1 MRASPDGLALKLLFY
16 TVKCYNHPMNNSKK
30 IDMIHGPLLGKL
42 IIFTIPII
50 LSGVLQLLFNAADV
64 IVVGRFA
71 GEASLA
77 AVGSTGALI
86 NLMTNLFIGMSVG
99 ANVCAA
105 QFYGANQHD
114 DVKKTVHTSTAFSL
128 ICGVFLVFVGLF
140 LARPILEIMGSP
152 EDVIGL
158 AALYVRIY
166 FIAMPAIMLYNF
178 LAAIL
183 RAAGDTTHP
192 LVFLTIAGVVNVIL
206 NLILVICFNM
216 GVAGVAIATAT
227 SSYISCFLLVGFF
240 MKQEDALR
248 LEFSKIKIDKR
259 ILNRIIRIGLPA
271 GIQGTVFSL
280 SNVVIQSA
288 INSFGTAVIA
298 GSSAAASIEG
308 FVYVSMNSVSQTTV
322 TFVGQNYGA
331 GDEHRVKKVIF
342 ETLGIVMVVGLAM
355 GNLAY
360 HFATPLLG
368 IYTDS
373 ADAIAAGT
381 LRLFWVCCPYFLCG
395 VMDTLTGGLRGL
407 GRSTVPMI
415 VSLLGA
421 CVTRL
426 IWIATY
432 FHVHHTQSVL
442 FFSYPGSWLLTL
454 SVHSICL
461 IVVYRGWVR
470 RKSSE
475 VRI

>member
-1 MRASPDGLALKLLFY
+1 
-16 TVKCYNHPMNNSKK
+16 MNSSK
-30 IDMIHGPLLGKL
+30 IDMTHGPLLGKL

-77 AVGSTGALI
+77 AVGSTNSLI

-105 QFYGANQHD
+105 QFFGAGHYD

-128 ICGVFLVFVGLF
+128 ICGVVLIFIGLF
-140 LARPILEIMGSP
+140 GAKPMLTIMGSP
-152 EDVIGL
+152 ADVMSL
-158 AALYVRIY
+158 ATLYVRIY
-166 FIAMPAIMLYNF
+166 FLAMPAIMLYNF

-183 RAAGDTTHP
+183 RSAGDTKHP
-192 LVFLTIAGVVNVIL
+192 LIFLTIAGVINVL
-206 NLILVICFNM
+206 FNLVLVIAFKL
-216 GVAGVAIATAT
+216 GVAGVAIATVT
-227 SSYISCFLLVGFF
+227 SNYISCIMLVGFF
-240 MKQEDALR
+240 KKQEDALK
-248 LEFSKIKIDKR
+248 LEFSKVSIDKR

-308 FVYVSMNSVSQTTV
+308 FVYISMNSVSQTTV

-331 GDEHRVKKVIF
+331 GDEKRVKKVIF
-342 ETLGIVMVVGLAM
+342 ESLGIVTVVGLIM

-360 HFATPLLG
+360 GFSGPLLG
-368 IYTDS
+368 VYTDS

-407 GRSTVPMI
+407 GNSTLPMI

-432 FHVHHTQSVL
+432 FQVHHTQNVL

-454 SVHSICL
+454 TVHSICL
-461 IVVYRGWVR
+461 TILYKKWVQ
-470 RKSSE
+470 KKNSE
-475 VRI
+475 IRI

>member
-1 MRASPDGLALKLLFY
+1 
-16 TVKCYNHPMNNSKK
+16 MNKAK
-30 IDMIHGPLLGKL
+30 IDMTHGPLLGKL

-77 AVGSTGALI
+77 AVGSTGSLI

-105 QFYGANQHD
+105 QFYGGGHHK
-114 DVKKTVHTSTAFSL
+114 DVKKTVHTSTAFSI
-128 ICGVFLVFVGLF
+128 ICGVVLIFIGLF

-166 FIAMPAIMLYNF
+166 FLAMPAVMLYNF

-183 RAAGDTTHP
+183 RSAGDTTHP
-192 LVFLTIAGVVNVIL
+192 LIFLTVAGVVNVIL
-206 NLILVICFNM
+206 NLILVVFFNM
-216 GVAGVAIATAT
+216 GVAGVAIATVT
-227 SSYISCFLLVGFF
+227 SNYISCGMLVAFF
-240 MKQEDALR
+240 TKQEDALK
-248 LEFSKIKIDKR
+248 LEFSKIKIDKKM
-259 ILNRIIRIGLPA
+259 LNRIIRIGLPA

-308 FVYVSMNSVSQTTV
+308 FVYVSMNSVSQTCV

-331 GDEHRVKKVIF
+331 GDEKRVKRVIF
-342 ETLGIVMVVGLAM
+342 ECLGIVTVVGLIL

-360 HFATPLLG
+360 YFASPLLG

-373 ADAIAAGT
+373 SAAVAAGT

-395 VMDTLTGGLRGL
+395 IMDTLTGGLRGL

-415 VSLLGA
+415 VSLIGA

-426 IWIATY
+426 VWIATY
-432 FHVHHTQSVL
+432 FQIHKTENVL

-461 IVVYRGWVR
+461 IIVYHAWVK

>member
-1 MRASPDGLALKLLFY
+1 MTNISQSVRINTMKTKKL
-16 TVKCYNHPMNNSKK
+16 
-30 IDMIHGPLLGKL
+30 DMTRGPLLGKL

-77 AVGSTGALI
+77 AVGSTGSLI

-105 QFYGANQHD
+105 QFYGAGNEE
-114 DVKKTVHTSTAFSL
+114 DVKKTVHTSTAFSM
-128 ICGVFLVFVGLF
+128 ICGIVLIFIGLF
-140 LARPILEIMGSP
+140 GARPMLELMGSP
-152 EDVIGL
+152 DQVLGL
-158 AALYVRIY
+158 AALYVRLY
-166 FIAMPAIMLYNF
+166 FLAMPAIMLYNF

-183 RAAGDTTHP
+183 RASGDTSHP
-192 LVFLTIAGVVNVIL
+192 LIFLTIAGIVNVL
-206 NLILVICFNM
+206 FNLILVIVFKL
-216 GVAGVAIATAT
+216 GVAGVAIATVT
-227 SSYISCFLLVGFF
+227 SNYISCGLLVSFL
-240 MKQEDALR
+240 MKQNNSLK
-248 LEFSKIKIDKR
+248 LELSKISIDKR
-259 ILNRIIRIGLPA
+259 ILKKIVKIGLPA

-308 FVYVSMNSVSQTTV
+308 FVYISMNSVSQTTV

-331 GDEHRVKKVIF
+331 GNEKRVRKVIF
-342 ETLGIVMVVGLAM
+342 ETLGIVTIVGIIL

-360 HFATPLLG
+360 AFAPQLLG

-381 LRLFWVCCPYFLCG
+381 LRLFWVCCFYFLCG
-395 VMDTLTGGLRGL
+395 IMDTLTGGLRGL
-407 GRSTVPMI
+407 GNSTLPMV

-421 CVTRL
+421 CASRL

-432 FHVHHTQSVL
+432 FQAHHTQDVL

-461 IVVYRGWVR
+461 IVIYRKWVNKKER
-470 RKSSE
+470 E
-475 VRI
+475 IRI

>member
-1 MRASPDGLALKLLFY
+1 
-16 TVKCYNHPMNNSKK
+16 MNSSKK
-30 IDMIHGPLLGKL
+30 IDMTHGPLLGKL

-77 AVGSTGALI
+77 AVGSTNSLI

-105 QFYGANQHD
+105 QFYGAGQEK
-114 DVKKTVHTSTAFSL
+114 DVKKTVHTSVAFSI
-128 ICGVFLVFVGLF
+128 ICGFILIFIGLF
-140 LARPILEIMGSP
+140 LAKPILEIMGSP
-152 EDVIGL
+152 DDVIGL
-158 AALYVRIY
+158 ATLYVRIY
-166 FIAMPAIMLYNF
+166 FLAMPAIMLYNF

-192 LVFLTIAGVVNVIL
+192 LIFLTVAGVVNVIL
-206 NLILVICFNM
+206 NLILVIVFNL
-216 GVAGVAIATAT
+216 GVAGVAIATVT
-227 SSYISCFLLVGFF
+227 SNYISCGMLIVFF
-240 MKQEDALR
+240 TRQEDALK
-248 LEFSKIKIDKR
+248 LNFSKIKIDRK

-298 GSSAAASIEG
+298 GSSAASSIEG
-308 FVYVSMNSVSQTTV
+308 FVYVSMNSVSQTCV

-331 GDEHRVKKVIF
+331 GDEKRVLRVIL
-342 ETLGIVMVVGLAM
+342 ECLGIVTVVGLVL

-360 HFATPLLG
+360 TFSAPLLG

-395 VMDTLTGGLRGL
+395 IMDSLTGGLRGL
-407 GRSTVPMI
+407 GKSTVPMI
-415 VSLLGA
+415 VSLIGA
-421 CVTRL
+421 CATRL

-432 FHVHHTQSVL
+432 FQINRTQNVL

-454 SVHSICL
+454 TAHTICL
-461 IVVYRGWVR
+461 TIVYRSWVK

>member
-1 MRASPDGLALKLLFY
+1 
-16 TVKCYNHPMNNSKK
+16 MNKAK
-30 IDMIHGPLLGKL
+30 IDMTHGPLLGKL

-64 IVVGRFA
+64 IVVGRYA

-77 AVGSTGALI
+77 AVGSTGSLI

-105 QFYGANQHD
+105 QFYGGGHHK
-114 DVKKTVHTSTAFSL
+114 DVKKTVHTSTAFSI
-128 ICGVFLVFVGLF
+128 ICGIVLVFIGFF

-192 LVFLTIAGVVNVIL
+192 LIFLTVAGVGNVIL
-206 NLILVICFNM
+206 NLILVIIFKM
-216 GVAGVAIATAT
+216 GVAGVAIATVT
-227 SSYISCFLLVGFF
+227 SNYISCGMLIVFF
-240 MKQEDALR
+240 TRQEDSLK
-248 LEFSKIKIDKR
+248 LELTKIAIDKK

-308 FVYVSMNSVSQTTV
+308 FVYVSMNSVSQTCV

-331 GDEHRVKKVIF
+331 GDEKRVKRVIF
-342 ETLGIVMVVGLAM
+342 ECLGIVTVVGLIL

-360 HFATPLLG
+360 YFAGPLLG
-368 IYTDS
+368 IYTESS
-373 ADAIAAGT
+373 AAIVAGT

-395 VMDTLTGGLRGL
+395 IMDTLTGGLRGL

-421 CVTRL
+421 CATRL

-432 FHVHHTQSVL
+432 FQTHRTESVL

-454 SVHSICL
+454 TVHSICL
-461 IVVYRGWVR
+461 ISVYRSWTR
-470 RKSSE
+470 RKASE

>member
-1 MRASPDGLALKLLFY
+1 
-16 TVKCYNHPMNNSKK
+16 MNKAK
-30 IDMIHGPLLGKL
+30 IDMTHGPLLGKL

-50 LSGVLQLLFNAADV
+50 ASGVLQLLFNAADV

-77 AVGSTGALI
+77 AVGSTSALI

-105 QFYGANQHD
+105 QFYGAGQFK
-114 DVKKTVHTSTAFSL
+114 DVKKTVHTSTAFSI
-128 ICGVFLVFVGLF
+128 ICGIFLIFIGLF

-158 AALYVRIY
+158 AALYVRLY
-166 FIAMPAIMLYNF
+166 FLAMPAIMLYNF

-192 LVFLTIAGVVNVIL
+192 LVFLTVAGIVNVIL
-206 NLILVICFNM
+206 NLVLVIAFNL
-216 GVAGVAIATAT
+216 GVAGVAIATVT
-227 SSYISCFLLVGFF
+227 SNYISCIMLVVFF

-248 LEFSKIKIDKR
+248 LEFGKVKIDGR

-308 FVYVSMNSVSQTTV
+308 FVYISMNSVSQTCV

-331 GDEHRVKKVIF
+331 GDERRVRKVIF
-342 ETLGIVMVVGLAM
+342 ECLGIVTIVGVVL
-355 GNLAY
+355 GNIAY
-360 HFATPLLG
+360 YFATPLLG

-373 ADAIAAGT
+373 ADAVAAGT
-381 LRLFWVCCPYFLCG
+381 LRLFWVCVPYFLCG
-395 VMDTLTGGLRGL
+395 IMDTLTGGLRGL

-432 FHVHHTQSVL
+432 FQFHKTESVL

-454 SVHSICL
+454 TVHSICL
-461 IVVYRGWVR
+461 IIVYRGWVR
-470 RKSSE
+470 RKASE

>member
-1 MRASPDGLALKLLFY
+1 
-16 TVKCYNHPMNNSKK
+16 MNSSK
-30 IDMIHGPLLGKL
+30 IDMTHGPLLGKL

-77 AVGSTGALI
+77 AVGSTNSLI

-105 QFYGANQHD
+105 QFYGAGQLD

-128 ICGVFLVFVGLF
+128 ICGVILILIGFVG
-140 LARPILEIMGSP
+140 ARPMLDLMGSP
-152 EDVIGL
+152 ADVISL

-183 RAAGDTTHP
+183 RSAGDTKHP
-192 LVFLTIAGVVNVIL
+192 LIFLTVAGVINVL
-206 NLILVICFNM
+206 FNLVLVIVFKL
-216 GVAGVAIATAT
+216 GVAGVAIATVT
-227 SSYISCFLLVGFF
+227 SNYISCGMLVAFF
-240 MKQEDALR
+240 MKQEDALK
-248 LEFSKIKIDKR
+248 LEIPKISIDGR
-259 ILNRIIRIGLPA
+259 ILKKIIRIGLPA

-298 GSSAAASIEG
+298 GSSAAGSIEG
-308 FVYVSMNSVSQTTV
+308 FVYISMNSVSQTCV

-331 GDEHRVKKVIF
+331 GDEKRVKRVIF
-342 ETLGIVMVVGLAM
+342 ECLGIVTVVGLVM
-355 GNLAY
+355 GNLA
-360 HFATPLLG
+360 HGFAGTLLG

-373 ADAIAAGT
+373 PEAIAAGT

-395 VMDTLTGGLRGL
+395 IMDSLTGGLRGL
-407 GRSTVPMI
+407 GNSTLPMI

-421 CVTRL
+421 CATRL

-432 FHVHHTQSVL
+432 FQIHHTQNVL
-442 FFSYPGSWLLTL
+442 FFSYPGSWFLTL
-454 SVHSICL
+454 TVHSICL
-461 IVVYRGWVR
+461 TIIYKKWVQK
-470 RKSSE
+470 KSSE
-475 VRI
+475 IRI

>member
-1 MRASPDGLALKLLFY
+1 MK
-16 TVKCYNHPMNNSKK
+16 NSK
-30 IDMIHGPLLGKL
+30 IDMTHGPLLGKL

-77 AVGSTGALI
+77 AVGSTNSLI

-105 QFYGANQHD
+105 QFYGAGQLN

-128 ICGVFLVFVGLF
+128 ICGVILIFIGAFG
-140 LARPILEIMGSP
+140 ARPMLELMGSP
-152 EDVIGL
+152 IDVISL

-183 RAAGDTTHP
+183 RSAGDTKHP
-192 LVFLTIAGVVNVIL
+192 LIFLTVAGVINVLL
-206 NLILVICFNM
+206 NLVLVIVFRM
-216 GVAGVAIATAT
+216 GVAGVGIATVA
-227 SSYISCFLLVGFF
+227 SNYISCGLLVHFF
-240 MKQEDALR
+240 MKQEDALK
-248 LEFSKIKIDKR
+248 LEISKISIDKK
-259 ILNRIIRIGLPA
+259 ILRKVIRIGLPA

-298 GSSAAASIEG
+298 GSSAAGSIEG
-308 FVYVSMNSVSQTTV
+308 FVYISMNSVSQTTV

-331 GDEHRVKKVIF
+331 GDEKRVKRVIF
-342 ETLGIVMVVGLAM
+342 ECLGIVFVVGLVM
-355 GNLAY
+355 GNLA
-360 HFATPLLG
+360 HGFAGQLLG

-395 VMDTLTGGLRGL
+395 IMDTLTGGLRGL
-407 GRSTVPMI
+407 GNSTLPMI

-421 CVTRL
+421 CATRL

-432 FHVHHTQSVL
+432 FQIHHTQDVL

-454 SVHSICL
+454 SVHAVCL
-461 IVVYRGWVR
+461 TILYRRWVT
-470 RKSSE
+470 KKNSE
-475 VRI
+475 IRI

>member
-1 MRASPDGLALKLLFY
+1 MNKAKL
-16 TVKCYNHPMNNSKK
+16 
-30 IDMIHGPLLGKL
+30 DMTHGPLLGKL

-77 AVGSTGALI
+77 AVGSTGSLI

-105 QFYGANQHD
+105 QFYGGGQYK
-114 DVKKTVHTSTAFSL
+114 DVKKTVHTSTAFSI
-128 ICGVFLVFVGLF
+128 ICGVVLIFIGLF

-166 FIAMPAIMLYNF
+166 FLAMPAVMLYNF

-192 LVFLTIAGVVNVIL
+192 LIFLTVAGVVNVIL
-206 NLILVICFNM
+206 NLILVVFFNM
-216 GVAGVAIATAT
+216 GVAGVAIATVT
-227 SSYISCFLLVGFF
+227 SNYISCGMLVVFF
-240 MKQEDALR
+240 TKQEDALK
-248 LEFSKIKIDKR
+248 LEFSKIKVDKK

-308 FVYVSMNSVSQTTV
+308 FVYVSMNSVSQTFV

-331 GDEHRVKKVIF
+331 ADEKRVKRVIF
-342 ETLGIVMVVGLAM
+342 ECLGIVTVVGLIL

-360 HFATPLLG
+360 YFASPLLG

-373 ADAIAAGT
+373 SAAVAAGT

-395 VMDTLTGGLRGL
+395 IMDTLTGGLRGL

-415 VSLLGA
+415 VSLIGA
-421 CVTRL
+421 CATRL
-426 IWIATY
+426 VWIATY
-432 FHVHHTQSVL
+432 FQLHKTEDVL

-454 SVHSICL
+454 SVHSVCL
-461 IVVYRGWVR
+461 IIVYHAWVK

>member
-1 MRASPDGLALKLLFY
+1 MNTKKL
-16 TVKCYNHPMNNSKK
+16 
-30 IDMIHGPLLGKL
+30 DMTHGPLLGKL

-77 AVGSTGALI
+77 AVGSTGSLI

-105 QFYGANQHD
+105 QFYGAGNHE

-128 ICGVFLVFVGLF
+128 ICGIILILIGLF
-140 LARPILEIMGSP
+140 GARPMLELMGSP

-158 AALYVRIY
+158 ATLYVRIY

-183 RAAGDTTHP
+183 RASGDTTHP
-192 LVFLTIAGVVNVIL
+192 LIFLTIAGVVNVIL
-206 NLILVICFNM
+206 NLFLVIAFNM
-216 GVAGVAIATAT
+216 GVAGVAIATVT
-227 SSYISCFLLVGFF
+227 SNYISCGMLVAFL
-240 MKQEDALR
+240 MKQEDAMK
-248 LEFSKIKIDKR
+248 LELSKIAIDKH
-259 ILNRIIRIGLPA
+259 ILNKIVRIGLPA

-308 FVYVSMNSVSQTTV
+308 FVYVSMNSVSQTCV
-322 TFVGQNYGA
+322 TFVGQNFGA
-331 GDEHRVKKVIF
+331 GNEKRVKKSIF
-342 ETLGIVMVVGLAM
+342 QCLGIVTVVGLVM
-355 GNLAY
+355 GNVAYVLAG
-360 HFATPLLG
+360 PLLG
-368 IYTDS
+368 VYTDS
-373 ADAIAAGT
+373 SAAITAGT

-407 GRSTVPMI
+407 GNSTLPMI
-415 VSLLGA
+415 VSLIGA
-421 CVTRL
+421 CATRL

-432 FHVHHTQSVL
+432 FKMNHTQSVL

-454 SVHSICL
+454 TVHSICL
-461 IVVYRGWVR
+461 IIIYRKWV
-470 RKSSE
+470 KKKNSE
-475 VRI
+475 IRI

>member
-1 MRASPDGLALKLLFY
+1 
-16 TVKCYNHPMNNSKK
+16 MNKAK
-30 IDMIHGPLLGKL
+30 IDMTHGPLLGKL

-64 IVVGRFA
+64 IVVGRYA

-77 AVGSTGALI
+77 AVGSTGSLI

-105 QFYGANQHD
+105 QFYGGGHHK
-114 DVKKTVHTSTAFSL
+114 DVKKTVHTSTAFSI
-128 ICGVFLVFVGLF
+128 ICGIVLVFIGFF

-192 LVFLTIAGVVNVIL
+192 LIFLTVAGVVNVIL
-206 NLILVICFNM
+206 NLILVIIFKM
-216 GVAGVAIATAT
+216 GVAGVAIATVT
-227 SSYISCFLLVGFF
+227 SNYISCGMLVVFF
-240 MKQEDALR
+240 TSQEDALK
-248 LEFSKIKIDKR
+248 LELTKIAIDKK

-308 FVYVSMNSVSQTTV
+308 FVYVSMNSVSQTCV

-331 GDEHRVKKVIF
+331 SDEKRVKRVIF
-342 ETLGIVMVVGLAM
+342 ECLGIVTVVGLIL

-360 HFATPLLG
+360 YFAGPLLG
-368 IYTDS
+368 IYTESS
-373 ADAIAAGT
+373 AAIAAGT

-395 VMDTLTGGLRGL
+395 IMDTLTGGLRGL

-421 CVTRL
+421 CATRL

-432 FHVHHTQSVL
+432 FQTHRTESVL

-454 SVHSICL
+454 TVHSICL
-461 IVVYRGWVR
+461 ISVYRSWTR
-470 RKSSE
+470 RKASE

>member
-1 MRASPDGLALKLLFY
+1 MNKAKL
-16 TVKCYNHPMNNSKK
+16 
-30 IDMIHGPLLGKL
+30 DMTHGPLLGKL

-77 AVGSTGALI
+77 AVGSTGSLI

-105 QFYGANQHD
+105 QFYGGGQYK
-114 DVKKTVHTSTAFSL
+114 DVKKTVHTSTAFSI
-128 ICGVFLVFVGLF
+128 ICGVVLIFIGLF

-166 FIAMPAIMLYNF
+166 FLAMPAVMLYNF

-192 LVFLTIAGVVNVIL
+192 LMFLTVAGVVNVIL
-206 NLILVICFNM
+206 NLILVVFFNM
-216 GVAGVAIATAT
+216 GVAGVAIATVT
-227 SSYISCFLLVGFF
+227 SNYISCGMLVTFF
-240 MKQEDALR
+240 TKQEDALK
-248 LEFSKIKIDKR
+248 LEFSKIRIEKK

-308 FVYVSMNSVSQTTV
+308 FVYVSMNSVSQTCV

-331 GDEHRVKKVIF
+331 ADEKRVKRVIF
-342 ETLGIVMVVGLAM
+342 ECLGIVTVVGLIL

-360 HFATPLLG
+360 YFASPLLG

-373 ADAIAAGT
+373 SAAVAAGT

-395 VMDTLTGGLRGL
+395 IMDTLTGGLRGL

-415 VSLLGA
+415 VSLIGA
-421 CVTRL
+421 CATRL
-426 IWIATY
+426 VWIATY
-432 FHVHHTQSVL
+432 FQLHKTEDVL

-461 IVVYRGWVR
+461 IIVYRAWVK

>member
-1 MRASPDGLALKLLFY
+1 
-16 TVKCYNHPMNNSKK
+16 MNKAK
-30 IDMIHGPLLGKL
+30 IDMTHGPLLGKL

-77 AVGSTGALI
+77 AVGSTGSLI

-105 QFYGANQHD
+105 QFYGGGQYK
-114 DVKKTVHTSTAFSL
+114 DVKKTLHTSTAFSI
-128 ICGVFLVFVGLF
+128 ICGVVLIFIGLF

-166 FIAMPAIMLYNF
+166 FIAMPAVMLYNF

-192 LVFLTIAGVVNVIL
+192 LIFLTVAGVVNVIL
-206 NLILVICFNM
+206 NLILVVFFNM
-216 GVAGVAIATAT
+216 GVAGVAIATVT
-227 SSYISCFLLVGFF
+227 SNYISCGMLVAFF
-240 MKQEDALR
+240 TKQEDALK
-248 LEFSKIKIDKR
+248 LEFSKIRIEKK

-308 FVYVSMNSVSQTTV
+308 FVYVSMNSVSQTCV

-331 GDEHRVKKVIF
+331 ADEKRVKRVIF
-342 ETLGIVMVVGLAM
+342 ECLGIVTVVGLIL

-360 HFATPLLG
+360 YFATPLLG

-373 ADAIAAGT
+373 SAAIAAGT

-395 VMDTLTGGLRGL
+395 IMDTLTGGLRGL

-415 VSLLGA
+415 VSLIGA
-421 CVTRL
+421 CATRL
-426 IWIATY
+426 VWIATY
-432 FHVHHTQSVL
+432 FQLHKTEDVL

-461 IVVYRGWVR
+461 IIVYHAWVR

>member
-1 MRASPDGLALKLLFY
+1 
-16 TVKCYNHPMNNSKK
+16 MNSSK
-30 IDMIHGPLLGKL
+30 IDMTHGPLLGKL

-77 AVGSTGALI
+77 AVGSTNSLI

-105 QFYGANQHD
+105 QFFGAGQLK
-114 DVKKTVHTSTAFSL
+114 DVRKTVHTSTAFSL
-128 ICGVFLVFVGLF
+128 ICGVILIFIGAFG
-140 LARPILEIMGSP
+140 ARPMLELMGSP
-152 EDVIGL
+152 ADVISL

-183 RAAGDTTHP
+183 RSAGDTKHP
-192 LVFLTIAGVVNVIL
+192 LIFLIVAGVINVL
-206 NLILVICFNM
+206 FNLVLVIVFKL
-216 GVAGVAIATAT
+216 GVAGVAIATVT
-227 SSYISCFLLVGFF
+227 SNYISCGMLVAFF
-240 MKQEDALR
+240 MKQDDALK
-248 LEFSKIKIDKR
+248 LEIPKISIDKR
-259 ILNRIIRIGLPA
+259 ILKKIIRIGLPA

-298 GSSAAASIEG
+298 GSSAAGSIEG
-308 FVYVSMNSVSQTTV
+308 FVYISMNSVSQTCV

-331 GDEHRVKKVIF
+331 GDEKRVKRVIF
-342 ETLGIVMVVGLAM
+342 ECLGIVTVVGLVM
-355 GNLAY
+355 GNLA
-360 HFATPLLG
+360 HGFAGTLLG

-373 ADAIAAGT
+373 PEAIAAGT
-381 LRLFWVCCPYFLCG
+381 LRLLWVCCPYFLCG
-395 VMDTLTGGLRGL
+395 IMDSLTGGLRGL
-407 GRSTVPMI
+407 GNSTLPMI

-421 CVTRL
+421 CATRL

-432 FHVHHTQSVL
+432 FQIHHTQNVL
-442 FFSYPGSWLLTL
+442 FFSYPGSWFLTL
-454 SVHSICL
+454 TVHSICL
-461 IVVYRGWVR
+461 TIIYKKWVQK
-470 RKSSE
+470 KSSE
-475 VRI
+475 IRI

>member
-1 MRASPDGLALKLLFY
+1 M
-16 TVKCYNHPMNNSKK
+16 T
-30 IDMIHGPLLGKL
+30 HGPLLGKL

-77 AVGSTGALI
+77 AVGSTNSLI

-105 QFYGANQHD
+105 QFFGAGQLK
-114 DVKKTVHTSTAFSL
+114 DVRKTVHTSTAFSL
-128 ICGVFLVFVGLF
+128 ICGVILIFIGAFG
-140 LARPILEIMGSP
+140 ARPMLELMGSP
-152 EDVIGL
+152 ADVISL

-183 RAAGDTTHP
+183 RSAGDTKHP
-192 LVFLTIAGVVNVIL
+192 LIFLTVAGVINVL
-206 NLILVICFNM
+206 FNLVLVIVFKL
-216 GVAGVAIATAT
+216 GVAGVAIATVT
-227 SSYISCFLLVGFF
+227 SNYISCGMLVAFF
-240 MKQEDALR
+240 MKQEDALK
-248 LEFSKIKIDKR
+248 LEIPKISIDGR
-259 ILNRIIRIGLPA
+259 ILKKIIRIGLPA

-298 GSSAAASIEG
+298 GSSAAGSIEG
-308 FVYVSMNSVSQTTV
+308 FVYISMNSVSQTCV

-331 GDEHRVKKVIF
+331 GDEKRVKRVIF
-342 ETLGIVMVVGLAM
+342 ECLGIVTVVGLVM
-355 GNLAY
+355 GNLA
-360 HFATPLLG
+360 HGFAGKLLG

-373 ADAIAAGT
+373 PEAITAGT

-395 VMDTLTGGLRGL
+395 IMDSLTGGLRGL
-407 GRSTVPMI
+407 GNSTLPMI

-421 CVTRL
+421 CATRL

-432 FHVHHTQSVL
+432 FQIHHTQNVL
-442 FFSYPGSWLLTL
+442 FFSYPGSWFLTL
-454 SVHSICL
+454 TVHSICL
-461 IVVYRGWVR
+461 TIIYKKWVQK
-470 RKSSE
+470 KSSE
-475 VRI
+475 IRI

>member
-1 MRASPDGLALKLLFY
+1 
-16 TVKCYNHPMNNSKK
+16 MNKAK
-30 IDMIHGPLLGKL
+30 IDMTHGPLLGKL

-50 LSGVLQLLFNAADV
+50 ASGVLQLLFNAADV

-77 AVGSTGALI
+77 AVGSTSALI

-105 QFYGANQHD
+105 QFYGAGQFK
-114 DVKKTVHTSTAFSL
+114 DVKKTVHTSTAFSI
-128 ICGVFLVFVGLF
+128 ICGIFLIFIGLF

-158 AALYVRIY
+158 AALYVRLY
-166 FIAMPAIMLYNF
+166 FLAMPAIMLYNF

-192 LVFLTIAGVVNVIL
+192 LVFLTVAGIVNVIL
-206 NLILVICFNM
+206 NLVLVIAFNL
-216 GVAGVAIATAT
+216 GVAGVAIATVT
-227 SSYISCFLLVGFF
+227 SNYISCIMLVVFF

-248 LEFSKIKIDKR
+248 LEFGKVKIDGR

-308 FVYVSMNSVSQTTV
+308 FVYISMNSVSQTCV

-331 GDEHRVKKVIF
+331 GDERRVRKVIF
-342 ETLGIVMVVGLAM
+342 ECLGIVSIVGIVL
-355 GNLAY
+355 GNIAY
-360 HFATPLLG
+360 YFATPLLG

-373 ADAIAAGT
+373 ADAVAAGT
-381 LRLFWVCCPYFLCG
+381 LRLFWVCVPYFLCG
-395 VMDTLTGGLRGL
+395 IMDTLTGGLRGL

-432 FHVHHTQSVL
+432 FQFHKTESVL

-454 SVHSICL
+454 TVHSICL
-461 IVVYRGWVR
+461 IIVYRGWVR
-470 RKSSE
+470 RKASE

>member
-1 MRASPDGLALKLLFY
+1 
-16 TVKCYNHPMNNSKK
+16 MNSSKK
-30 IDMIHGPLLGKL
+30 IDMTHGPLLGKL

-77 AVGSTGALI
+77 AVGSTNSLI

-105 QFYGANQHD
+105 QFYGAGQEK
-114 DVKKTVHTSTAFSL
+114 DVKKTVHTSVAFSI
-128 ICGVFLVFVGLF
+128 ICGFILIFIGLF
-140 LARPILEIMGSP
+140 LAKPILEIMGSP

-158 AALYVRIY
+158 ATLYVRIY
-166 FIAMPAIMLYNF
+166 FLAMPAIMLYNF

-192 LVFLTIAGVVNVIL
+192 LIFLTVAGVVNVIL
-206 NLILVICFNM
+206 NLILVIVFNL
-216 GVAGVAIATAT
+216 GVAGVAIATVT
-227 SSYISCFLLVGFF
+227 SNYISCGMLIVFF
-240 MKQEDALR
+240 TRQEDALK
-248 LEFSKIKIDKR
+248 LNFSKIKIDRK

-298 GSSAAASIEG
+298 GSSAASSIEG
-308 FVYVSMNSVSQTTV
+308 FVYVSMNSVSQTCV

-331 GDEHRVKKVIF
+331 GDEKRVLRVIL
-342 ETLGIVMVVGLAM
+342 ECLGIVTVVGLVL

-360 HFATPLLG
+360 TFSAPLLG

-395 VMDTLTGGLRGL
+395 IMDSLTGGLRGL
-407 GRSTVPMI
+407 GKSTVPMI
-415 VSLLGA
+415 VSLIGA
-421 CVTRL
+421 CATRL

-432 FHVHHTQSVL
+432 FQINRTQNVL

-454 SVHSICL
+454 TAHTICL
-461 IVVYRGWVR
+461 TIVYRSWVK

>member
-1 MRASPDGLALKLLFY
+1 MNKAKL
-16 TVKCYNHPMNNSKK
+16 
-30 IDMIHGPLLGKL
+30 DMTHGPLLDKL

-77 AVGSTGALI
+77 AVGSTGSLI

-105 QFYGANQHD
+105 QFYGGGQYK
-114 DVKKTVHTSTAFSL
+114 DVKKTVHTSTAFSI
-128 ICGVFLVFVGLF
+128 ICGVVLIFIGLF

-166 FIAMPAIMLYNF
+166 FMAMPAVMLYNF

-192 LVFLTIAGVVNVIL
+192 LMFLTVAGVVNVIL
-206 NLILVICFNM
+206 NLILVVFFNM
-216 GVAGVAIATAT
+216 GVAGVAIATVT
-227 SSYISCFLLVGFF
+227 SNYISCGMLVAFF
-240 MKQEDALR
+240 TKQEDALK
-248 LEFSKIKIDKR
+248 LEFSKIRIDKK

-308 FVYVSMNSVSQTTV
+308 FVYVSMNSVSQTCV

-331 GDEHRVKKVIF
+331 GDEKRVKRVIF
-342 ETLGIVMVVGLAM
+342 ECLGIVTVVGLIL

-360 HFATPLLG
+360 YFASPLLG

-373 ADAIAAGT
+373 SAAVAAGT

-395 VMDTLTGGLRGL
+395 IMDTLTGGLRGL

-415 VSLLGA
+415 VSLIGA
-421 CVTRL
+421 CATRL
-426 IWIATY
+426 VWIATY
-432 FHVHHTQSVL
+432 FQLHKTEDVL

-461 IVVYRGWVR
+461 IIVYHAWVK

>member
-1 MRASPDGLALKLLFY
+1 MNKAKL
-16 TVKCYNHPMNNSKK
+16 
-30 IDMIHGPLLGKL
+30 DMTHGPLLGKL

-77 AVGSTGALI
+77 AVGSTGSLI

-105 QFYGANQHD
+105 QFYGGGQYK
-114 DVKKTVHTSTAFSL
+114 DVKKTVHTSTAFSI
-128 ICGVFLVFVGLF
+128 ICGVVLIFIGLF

-166 FIAMPAIMLYNF
+166 FIAMPAVMLYNF

-192 LVFLTIAGVVNVIL
+192 LIFLTVAGVVNVIL
-206 NLILVICFNM
+206 NLILVVFFNM
-216 GVAGVAIATAT
+216 GVAGVAIATVT
-227 SSYISCFLLVGFF
+227 SNYISCGMLVVFF
-240 MKQEDALR
+240 TKQEDALK
-248 LEFSKIKIDKR
+248 LEFSKIKVDKK

-308 FVYVSMNSVSQTTV
+308 FVYVSMNSVSQTCV

-331 GDEHRVKKVIF
+331 GDEKRVKRVIF
-342 ETLGIVMVVGLAM
+342 ECLGIVTVVGLIL

-360 HFATPLLG
+360 YFASPLLG

-373 ADAIAAGT
+373 SAAVAAGT

-395 VMDTLTGGLRGL
+395 IMDTLTGGLRGL

-415 VSLLGA
+415 VSLIGA
-421 CVTRL
+421 CATRL
-426 IWIATY
+426 VWIATY
-432 FHVHHTQSVL
+432 FQLHKTEDVL

-461 IVVYRGWVR
+461 IIVYHAWVK

>member
-1 MRASPDGLALKLLFY
+1 M
-16 TVKCYNHPMNNSKK
+16 T
-30 IDMIHGPLLGKL
+30 HGPLLGKL

-77 AVGSTGALI
+77 AVGSTNSLI

-105 QFYGANQHD
+105 QFYGAGQEK
-114 DVKKTVHTSTAFSL
+114 DVKKTVHTSVAFSI
-128 ICGVFLVFVGLF
+128 ICGFILIFIGLF
-140 LARPILEIMGSP
+140 LAKPILEIMGSP

-158 AALYVRIY
+158 ATLYVRLY
-166 FIAMPAIMLYNF
+166 FLAMPAIMLYNF

-192 LVFLTIAGVVNVIL
+192 LIFLTVAGVINVIL
-206 NLILVICFNM
+206 NLILVIVFNM
-216 GVAGVAIATAT
+216 GVAGVAIATVT
-227 SSYISCFLLVGFF
+227 SNYISCGMLVVFF
-240 MKQEDALR
+240 TKQEDALK
-248 LEFSKIKIDKR
+248 LNFSKVKIDRK

-298 GSSAAASIEG
+298 GSSAASSIEG
-308 FVYVSMNSVSQTTV
+308 FVYVSMNSVSQTCV

-331 GDEHRVKKVIF
+331 GDEKRVRRVIL
-342 ETLGIVMVVGLAM
+342 ECLGIVTVVGLVL

-360 HFATPLLG
+360 TFSAPLLG

-395 VMDTLTGGLRGL
+395 IMDSLTGGLRGL
-407 GRSTVPMI
+407 GKSTVPMI
-415 VSLLGA
+415 VSLIGA
-421 CVTRL
+421 CATRL

-432 FHVHHTQSVL
+432 FQINRTQSVL

-454 SVHSICL
+454 TAHTICL
-461 IVVYRGWVR
+461 TIVYRSWVK

>member
-1 MRASPDGLALKLLFY
+1 
-16 TVKCYNHPMNNSKK
+16 MNSSKK
-30 IDMIHGPLLGKL
+30 IDMTHGPLLGKL

-77 AVGSTGALI
+77 AVGSTNSLI

-105 QFYGANQHD
+105 QFYGAGQEK
-114 DVKKTVHTSTAFSL
+114 DVKKTVHTSVAFSI
-128 ICGVFLVFVGLF
+128 ICGFILIFIGLF
-140 LARPILEIMGSP
+140 LAKPILEIMGSP

-158 AALYVRIY
+158 ATLYVRLY
-166 FIAMPAIMLYNF
+166 FLAMPAIMLYNF

-192 LVFLTIAGVVNVIL
+192 LMFLTVAGVVNVIL
-206 NLILVICFNM
+206 NLILVIVFNL
-216 GVAGVAIATAT
+216 GVAGVAIATVT
-227 SSYISCFLLVGFF
+227 SNYISCGMLIVFF
-240 MKQEDALR
+240 TKQEDALK
-248 LEFSKIKIDKR
+248 LNFSKVKIDRK
-259 ILNRIIRIGLPA
+259 ILKRIIRIGLPA

-298 GSSAAASIEG
+298 GSSAASSIEG
-308 FVYVSMNSVSQTTV
+308 FVYVSMNSVSQTCV

-331 GDEHRVKKVIF
+331 GDEKRVRRVIM
-342 ETLGIVMVVGLAM
+342 ECLGIVTVVGLVL

-360 HFATPLLG
+360 TFSAPLLG

-395 VMDTLTGGLRGL
+395 IMDSLTGGLRGL
-407 GRSTVPMI
+407 GKSTVPMI
-415 VSLLGA
+415 VSLIGA
-421 CVTRL
+421 CATRL

-432 FHVHHTQSVL
+432 FQINRTQSVL

-454 SVHSICL
+454 TAHTICL
-461 IVVYRGWVR
+461 TIVYRSWVR
-470 RKSSE
+470 RKESE
-475 VRI
+475 IRI

>member
-1 MRASPDGLALKLLFY
+1 MKN
-16 TVKCYNHPMNNSKK
+16 TK

-42 IIFTIPII
+42 IIFTLPII
-50 LSGVLQLLFNAADV
+50 ASGVLQLLFNAADV

-77 AVGSTGALI
+77 AVGSTSSLI

-105 QFYGANQHD
+105 QFYGAGHEN
-114 DVKKTVHTSTAFSL
+114 DVKKTVHTSTAFSI
-128 ICGVFLVFVGLF
+128 ICGVILIFIGLF

-158 AALYVRIY
+158 AALYVRLY
-166 FIAMPAIMLYNF
+166 FLAMPAVMLYNF

-183 RAAGDTTHP
+183 RASGDTTHP
-192 LVFLTIAGVVNVIL
+192 LVFLTVAGIINVIL
-206 NLILVICFNM
+206 NLILVIIFNL
-216 GVAGVAIATAT
+216 GVAGVAIATVT
-227 SSYISCFLLVGFF
+227 SNYISCGMLVAFF
-240 MKQEDALR
+240 MKQNDALR
-248 LEFSKIKIDKR
+248 LEIAKIGIDR
-259 ILNRIIRIGLPA
+259 QILNRIIRIGLPA

-308 FVYVSMNSVSQTTV
+308 FVYVSMNSVSQTCV
-322 TFVGQNYGA
+322 TFVGQNFGS
-331 GDEHRVKKVIF
+331 GDEKRVKRVIL
-342 ETLGIVMVVGLAM
+342 ECLGIVTVVGLIM

-360 HFATPLLG
+360 YFAEPLLG

-373 ADAIAAGT
+373 MDAIAAGT
-381 LRLFWVCCPYFLCG
+381 LRLFWVCCFYFLCG
-395 VMDTLTGGLRGL
+395 IMDTLTGGLRGL
-407 GRSTVPMI
+407 GHSTVPMI

-421 CVTRL
+421 CATRL

-432 FHVHHTQSVL
+432 FHSHHTQNVL

-454 SVHSICL
+454 TVHSICL
-461 IVVYRGWVR
+461 VIVYRSWCR
-470 RKSSE
+470 RKASE

>member
-1 MRASPDGLALKLLFY
+1 
-16 TVKCYNHPMNNSKK
+16 MNSSKK
-30 IDMIHGPLLGKL
+30 IDMTHGPLLGKL

-77 AVGSTGALI
+77 AVGSTNSLI

-105 QFYGANQHD
+105 QFYGAGQEK
-114 DVKKTVHTSTAFSL
+114 DVKKTVHTSVAFSI
-128 ICGVFLVFVGLF
+128 ICGFVLIFIGLF
-140 LARPILEIMGSP
+140 LAKPILEIMGSP

-158 AALYVRIY
+158 ATLYVRLY
-166 FIAMPAIMLYNF
+166 FLAMPAIMLYNF

-192 LVFLTIAGVVNVIL
+192 LIFLTVAGVINVIL
-206 NLILVICFNM
+206 NLILVIVFNM
-216 GVAGVAIATAT
+216 GVAGVAIATVT
-227 SSYISCFLLVGFF
+227 SNYISCGMLVVFF
-240 MKQEDALR
+240 TKQEDALK
-248 LEFSKIKIDKR
+248 LNFSKVKIDRK

-298 GSSAAASIEG
+298 GSSAASSIEG
-308 FVYVSMNSVSQTTV
+308 FVYVSMNSVSQTCV

-331 GDEHRVKKVIF
+331 GDEKRVRRVIL
-342 ETLGIVMVVGLAM
+342 ECLGIVTVVGLVL

-360 HFATPLLG
+360 TFSAPLLG

-395 VMDTLTGGLRGL
+395 IMDSLTGGLRGL
-407 GRSTVPMI
+407 GKSTVPMI
-415 VSLLGA
+415 VSLIGA
-421 CVTRL
+421 CATRL

-432 FHVHHTQSVL
+432 FQINRTQSVL

-454 SVHSICL
+454 TAHTICL
-461 IVVYRGWVR
+461 TIVYRSWVR
-470 RKSSE
+470 RKESE
-475 VRI
+475 IRI

>member
-1 MRASPDGLALKLLFY
+1 MNKAKL
-16 TVKCYNHPMNNSKK
+16 
-30 IDMIHGPLLGKL
+30 DMTHGPLLGKL

-77 AVGSTGALI
+77 AVGSTGSLI

-105 QFYGANQHD
+105 QFYGGGQYK
-114 DVKKTVHTSTAFSL
+114 DVKKTVHTSTAFSI
-128 ICGVFLVFVGLF
+128 ICGVVLIFIGLF

-166 FIAMPAIMLYNF
+166 FLAMPAVMLYNF

-192 LVFLTIAGVVNVIL
+192 LIFLTVAGVVNVIL
-206 NLILVICFNM
+206 NLILVVFFNM
-216 GVAGVAIATAT
+216 GVAGVAIATVT
-227 SSYISCFLLVGFF
+227 SNYISCGMLVVFF
-240 MKQEDALR
+240 TKQEDALK
-248 LEFSKIKIDKR
+248 LEFSKIKVDKK

-308 FVYVSMNSVSQTTV
+308 FVYVSMNSVSQTCV

-331 GDEHRVKKVIF
+331 ADEKRVKRVIF
-342 ETLGIVMVVGLAM
+342 ECLGIVTVVGLIL

-360 HFATPLLG
+360 YFASPLLG

-373 ADAIAAGT
+373 SAAVAAGT

-395 VMDTLTGGLRGL
+395 IMDTLTGGLRGL

-415 VSLLGA
+415 VSLIGA
-421 CVTRL
+421 CATRL
-426 IWIATY
+426 VWIATY
-432 FHVHHTQSVL
+432 FQLHKTEDVL

-461 IVVYRGWVR
+461 IIVFRAWVK

>member
-1 MRASPDGLALKLLFY
+1 
-16 TVKCYNHPMNNSKK
+16 MNKSKK
-30 IDMIHGPLLGKL
+30 LDMTHGPLLGKL
-42 IIFTIPII
+42 IFFTVPII

-77 AVGSTGALI
+77 AVGSTSSLI

-105 QFYGANQHD
+105 QFYGAGQFK
-114 DVKKTVHTSTAFSL
+114 DVKRTVHTSTAFSI
-128 ICGVFLVFVGLF
+128 ICGVLLIFIGLF

-158 AALYVRIY
+158 ASLYVRLY
-166 FIAMPAIMLYNF
+166 FLAMPAIMLYNF
-178 LAAIL
+178 LASIL

-192 LVFLTIAGVVNVIL
+192 LAFLTVAGIVNVIL
-206 NLILVICFNM
+206 NLILVIVFKM
-216 GVAGVAIATAT
+216 GVAGVAIATVT
-227 SSYISCFLLVGFF
+227 SNYISCIMLVLFF
-240 MKQEDALR
+240 MKQEEALK
-248 LEFSKIKIDKR
+248 LELNKIGIDKK

-308 FVYVSMNSVSQTTV
+308 FVYVSMNSVSQTCV

-331 GDEHRVKKVIF
+331 GDEKRVRKVVF
-342 ETLGIVMVVGLAM
+342 ECLGIVTVLGAVL

-360 HFATPLLG
+360 VFAEPLLG

-373 ADAIAAGT
+373 KAAIVAGT

-395 VMDTLTGGLRGL
+395 IMDTLTGGLRGL

-432 FHVHHTQSVL
+432 FQFHKTEGVL

-461 IVVYRGWVR
+461 VVVYRDWVR
-470 RKSSE
+470 RKASE

>member
-1 MRASPDGLALKLLFY
+1 
-16 TVKCYNHPMNNSKK
+16 MNSSK
-30 IDMIHGPLLGKL
+30 IDMTHGPLLGKL

-77 AVGSTGALI
+77 AVGSTNSLI

-105 QFYGANQHD
+105 QFFGAGQLK
-114 DVKKTVHTSTAFSL
+114 DVRKTVHTSTAFSL
-128 ICGVFLVFVGLF
+128 ICGVILIFIGAFG
-140 LARPILEIMGSP
+140 ARPMLELMGSP
-152 EDVIGL
+152 ADVISL

-183 RAAGDTTHP
+183 RSAGDTKHP
-192 LVFLTIAGVVNVIL
+192 LIFLTVAGVINVL
-206 NLILVICFNM
+206 FNLVLVIVFKL
-216 GVAGVAIATAT
+216 GVAGVAIATVT
-227 SSYISCFLLVGFF
+227 SNYISCGMLVAFF
-240 MKQEDALR
+240 MKQDDALK
-248 LEFSKIKIDKR
+248 LEISKISIDGR
-259 ILNRIIRIGLPA
+259 ILKKIIRIGLPA

-298 GSSAAASIEG
+298 GSSAAGSIEG
-308 FVYVSMNSVSQTTV
+308 FVYISMNSVSQTCV

-331 GDEHRVKKVIF
+331 GDEKRVKRVIF
-342 ETLGIVMVVGLAM
+342 ECLGIVTVVGLVM
-355 GNLAY
+355 GNLA
-360 HFATPLLG
+360 HGFAGTLLG

-373 ADAIAAGT
+373 PEAIAAGT

-395 VMDTLTGGLRGL
+395 IMDSLTGGLRGL
-407 GRSTVPMI
+407 GNSTLPMI

-421 CVTRL
+421 CATRL

-432 FHVHHTQSVL
+432 FQIHHTQNVL
-442 FFSYPGSWLLTL
+442 FFSYPGSWFLTL
-454 SVHSICL
+454 TVHSICL
-461 IVVYRGWVR
+461 TIIYKKWVQK
-470 RKSSE
+470 KSSE
-475 VRI
+475 IRI

>member
-1 MRASPDGLALKLLFY
+1 M
-16 TVKCYNHPMNNSKK
+16 T
-30 IDMIHGPLLGKL
+30 HGPLLGKL

-77 AVGSTGALI
+77 AVGSTNSLI

-105 QFYGANQHD
+105 QFYGAGQLD

-128 ICGVFLVFVGLF
+128 ICGVILILIGFVG
-140 LARPILEIMGSP
+140 ARPMLELMGSP
-152 EDVIGL
+152 ADVISL

-183 RAAGDTTHP
+183 RSAGDTKHP
-192 LVFLTIAGVVNVIL
+192 LIFLTVAGVINVL
-206 NLILVICFNM
+206 FNLVLVIVFKL
-216 GVAGVAIATAT
+216 GVAGVAIATVT
-227 SSYISCFLLVGFF
+227 SNYISCGMLVAFF
-240 MKQEDALR
+240 MKQDDALK
-248 LEFSKIKIDKR
+248 LEIPKISIDGR
-259 ILNRIIRIGLPA
+259 ILKKIIRIGLPA

-298 GSSAAASIEG
+298 GSSAAGSIEG
-308 FVYVSMNSVSQTTV
+308 FVYISMNSVSQTCV

-331 GDEHRVKKVIF
+331 GDEKRVKRVIF
-342 ETLGIVMVVGLAM
+342 ECLGIVTVVGLVM
-355 GNLAY
+355 GNLA
-360 HFATPLLG
+360 HGFAGTLLG

-373 ADAIAAGT
+373 PEAIAAGT

-395 VMDTLTGGLRGL
+395 IMDSLTGGLRGL
-407 GRSTVPMI
+407 GNSTLPMI

-421 CVTRL
+421 CATRL

-432 FHVHHTQSVL
+432 FQIHHTQNVL
-442 FFSYPGSWLLTL
+442 FFSYPGSWFLTL
-454 SVHSICL
+454 TVHSICL
-461 IVVYRGWVR
+461 TIIYKKWVQK
-470 RKSSE
+470 KSSE
-475 VRI
+475 IRI

>member
-1 MRASPDGLALKLLFY
+1 
-16 TVKCYNHPMNNSKK
+16 MNKAK
-30 IDMIHGPLLGKL
+30 IDMTHGPLLGKL

-77 AVGSTGALI
+77 AVGSTGSLI

-105 QFYGANQHD
+105 QFYGGGHHK
-114 DVKKTVHTSTAFSL
+114 DVKKTVHTSTAFSI
-128 ICGVFLVFVGLF
+128 ICGVVLIFIGLF

-166 FIAMPAIMLYNF
+166 FLAMPAVMLYNF

-192 LVFLTIAGVVNVIL
+192 LIFLTVAGVVNVIL
-206 NLILVICFNM
+206 NLILVVFFNM
-216 GVAGVAIATAT
+216 GVAGVAIATVT
-227 SSYISCFLLVGFF
+227 SNYISCGMLVAFF
-240 MKQEDALR
+240 TKQEDALK
-248 LEFSKIKIDKR
+248 LEFSKIKIDKK

-308 FVYVSMNSVSQTTV
+308 FVYVSMNSVSQTCV

-331 GDEHRVKKVIF
+331 GDEKRVKRVIF
-342 ETLGIVMVVGLAM
+342 ECLGIVTVVGLIL

-360 HFATPLLG
+360 YFASPLLG

-373 ADAIAAGT
+373 SAAVAAGT

-395 VMDTLTGGLRGL
+395 IMDTLTGGLRGL

-415 VSLLGA
+415 VSLIGA
-421 CVTRL
+421 CATRL
-426 IWIATY
+426 VWIATY
-432 FHVHHTQSVL
+432 FQLHKTEDVL

-461 IVVYRGWVR
+461 IIVYHAWVK

>member
-1 MRASPDGLALKLLFY
+1 
-16 TVKCYNHPMNNSKK
+16 MNSSK
-30 IDMIHGPLLGKL
+30 IDMTHGPLLGKL
-42 IIFTIPII
+42 IVFTIPII

-77 AVGSTGALI
+77 AVGSTNSLI

-105 QFYGANQHD
+105 QFYGAGQLK
-114 DVKKTVHTSTAFSL
+114 DVKKTVHTSTAFSI
-128 ICGVFLVFVGLF
+128 ICGVILIFIGAFG
-140 LARPILEIMGSP
+140 ARPMLELMGSP
-152 EDVIGL
+152 SDVISL
-158 AALYVRIY
+158 ASLYVRIY
-166 FIAMPAIMLYNF
+166 FVAMPAIMLYNF

-183 RAAGDTTHP
+183 RSSGDTKHP
-192 LVFLTIAGVVNVIL
+192 LIFLTIAGVINVL
-206 NLILVICFNM
+206 FNLVLVIVFKL
-216 GVAGVAIATAT
+216 GVAGVAIATVT
-227 SSYISCFLLVGFF
+227 SNYISCGLLVAFF
-240 MKQEDALR
+240 MKQDDALK
-248 LEFSKIKIDKR
+248 LEIPKISIDGR
-259 ILNRIIRIGLPA
+259 ILRKIIRIGLPA

-298 GSSAAASIEG
+298 GSSAAGSIEG
-308 FVYVSMNSVSQTTV
+308 FVYISMNAVSQTCV

-331 GDEHRVKKVIF
+331 GDEKRVKRVIF
-342 ETLGIVMVVGLAM
+342 ECLGIVTVVGLIM

-360 HFATPLLG
+360 GFAGNLLG

-373 ADAIAAGT
+373 PEAIAAGT
-381 LRLFWVCCPYFLCG
+381 LRLFWVCSPYFLCG
-395 VMDTLTGGLRGL
+395 IMDSLTGGLRGL
-407 GRSTVPMI
+407 GNSTLPMI

-421 CVTRL
+421 CATRL

-432 FHVHHTQSVL
+432 FQIHHTQNVL

-461 IVVYRGWVR
+461 TIIYRKWVQK
-470 RKSSE
+470 KSSE
-475 VRI
+475 IRI

>member
-1 MRASPDGLALKLLFY
+1 
-16 TVKCYNHPMNNSKK
+16 MNNSNK
-30 IDMIHGPLLGKL
+30 IDMTHGPLLGKL
-42 IIFTIPII
+42 IIFTLPII
-50 LSGVLQLLFNAADV
+50 ASGVLQLLFNAADV

-77 AVGSTGALI
+77 AVGSTSSLI
-86 NLMTNLFIGMSVG
+86 NLMTNLFIGVSVG

-105 QFYGANQHD
+105 QFFGAGHEE
-114 DVKKTVHTSTAFSL
+114 DVKKTVHTSVAFSL
-128 ICGVFLVFVGLF
+128 ICGIILIFIGVFG
-140 LARPILEIMGSP
+140 ARPMLELMGSP

-158 AALYVRIY
+158 AALYVRVY

-183 RAAGDTTHP
+183 RASGDTTHP
-192 LVFLTIAGVVNVIL
+192 LIFLTIAGVVNVL
-206 NLILVICFNM
+206 MNLFLVIVLDM
-216 GVAGVAIATAT
+216 GVAGVAIATVT
-227 SSYISCFLLVGFF
+227 SNYISCGMLVTFF
-240 MKQEDALR
+240 MRQEDVLR
-248 LEFSKIKIDKR
+248 LHPSQIRIDGR
-259 ILNRIIRIGLPA
+259 ILKKIVRIGLPA
-271 GIQGTVFSL
+271 GVQGTVFSL
-280 SNVVIQSA
+280 SNVVIQSS

-298 GSSAAASIEG
+298 GSSAASSIEG

-331 GDEHRVKKVIF
+331 GDEGRVKRVIF
-342 ETLGIVMVVGLAM
+342 ESLGIVTFVGLLM

-360 HFATPLLG
+360 FFAEPLLG
-368 IYTDS
+368 IYTES

-395 VMDTLTGGLRGL
+395 IMDTLTGGLRGL
-407 GRSTVPMI
+407 GRSTLPMI

-421 CVTRL
+421 CATRL

-432 FHVHHTQSVL
+432 FHVHHTEAVL

-461 IVVYRGWVR
+461 AIVYRNWVKS
-470 RKSSE
+470 KSSSI
-475 VRI
+475 RI